1 MTDPTLIP
9 ELADIIRQVAL
20 IAPEVE
26 ITAQSRLVDDL
37 GVDSFD
43 MASIIFS
50 VQDRYDLAV
59 RGDDLPP
66 IHEVA
71 ELVEYVLR
79 HRKPVAA

>member
-1 MTDPTLIP
+1 MTDPTLIA

-20 IAPEVE
+20 IPPEVE

-50 VQDRYDLAV
+50 VQDRYDLV
-59 RGDDLPP
+59 VPGDDLPP

-71 ELVEYVLR
+71 ELAEYVLR